1 MSLCKEQI
9 EHLERYLGGRSSSR
23 RWRKKQFSRFMR
35 RKIWTMRVSLKKAI
49 RVGNINQ
56 LSKNVKI

>member
-23 RWRKKQFSRFMR
+23 RWRKKQFNENI
-35 RKIWTMRVSLKKAI
+35 RKTIWTMRVSLKKAI
-49 RVGNINQ
+49 RAGNINWE
-56 LSKNVKI
+56 